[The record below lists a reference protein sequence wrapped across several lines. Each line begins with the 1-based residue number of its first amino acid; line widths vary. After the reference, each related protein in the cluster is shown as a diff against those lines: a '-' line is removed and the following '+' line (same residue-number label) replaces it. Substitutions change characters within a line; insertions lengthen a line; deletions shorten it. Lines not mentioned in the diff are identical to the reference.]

1 MSLNDTPRA
10 ARVHIGFF
18 GRKNSG
24 KSSLINAV
32 TGQDLA
38 VVSPIGGTTT
48 DPVYKSME
56 LLPLGPVVVIDTPGL
71 DDDGEL
77 GSLRVK
83 KARQVMNK
91 ADLALLVVDG
101 TVGLNDDDREL
112 QALLTEKKIP
122 FITVMTKADLAQSAG
137 ESEDENVM
145 WVSAKTSV
153 GINGL
158 KERLARLMPE
168 DTDVQRLVGDLI
180 SPFDFVVL
188 VIPIDKSAP
197 KGRLILP
204 QQQTIRDIL
213 ESGATAITVR
223 DTELKQTLES
233 LGSRPTLVITDSQVF
248 AKANT
253 DTPMDIPLTSFS
265 ILFARYKG
273 DLETAV
279 AGAAALDRIR
289 DGDKILVAEGC
300 THHRQCEDIGTV
312 KLPKLI
318 NRHTRKQLE
327 YVFMSGSEYP
337 EELSQFN
344 LIAHCGGCMLNTRE
358 MKYRVAQAKDQGIP
372 ISNYGILIA
381 HTQGILK
388 RSVEIFPGMT
398 DLLGS

>member
-10 ARVHIGFF
+10 DRIHIGFF

-77 GSLRVK
+77 GILRVK

-112 QALLTEKKIP
+112 QSLLTEKEIP
-122 FITVMTKADLAQSAG
+122 FITVMTKADIAQGAG
-137 ESEDENVM
+137 ENEDGNVI

-153 GINGL
+153 GINEL

-168 DTDVQRLVGDLI
+168 DTDAQRLVGDLI

-213 ESGATAITVR
+213 ELGATAITVR
-223 DTELKQTLES
+223 DTELRQTLES
-233 LGSRPTLVITDSQVF
+233 LGKRPALVITDSQVF
-248 AKANT
+248 VKAAA
-253 DTPMDIPLTSFS
+253 DTPQDIPLTSFS

-279 AGAAALDRIR
+279 SGAAALEQIR
-289 DGDKILVAEGC
+289 DGDKVLVAEGC

-312 KLPKLI
+312 KLPHLI
-318 NRHTRKQLE
+318 NGYTGKQPE
-327 YVFMSGSEYP
+327 YVFMSGAEYP
-337 EELSQFN
+337 EDLSQFS

-381 HTQGILK
+381 HTQGILR
-388 RSVEIFPGMT
+388 RSIDVFPGMA